1 MNPIKGAVCLSAMV
15 TLAGALAAAESRH
28 DLYLAAA
35 INKNYVIGSKLVTT
49 SGLFRRTDDGS
60 FQHFGVNFPYVFA
73 VAFDPRDRQAIYTA
87 SLNGVLLSK
96 DGGES
101 WRIAT
106 GWDMT
111 EAKDISVDP
120 NAPDHVYVALP
131 DGIAVS
137 RDRGATWARKEQGLP
152 ERGKYTQ
159 ALQVD
164 RTQAGRALAACEAG
178 IYLTSNGAESWK
190 RVFAAKATVTDV
202 RQSPHNPKLWLS
214 STQNDGVLASNDGG
228 LSWKKFEQL
237 PSDEAFYNVGFD
249 ATNPQRYAVSSWT
262 YGVMVTEDAGKTWSD
277 RNAGLPDE
285 HCVYRVAIDPDTSH
299 LYASVYKDALFVSDD
314 FGRTWK
320 NAGME
325 GSTIHSFAFVPAR
338 AR

>member
-1 MNPIKGAVCLSAMV
+1 MNLIKVAACLSILVA
-15 TLAGALAAAESRH
+15 LAGPSSAAESKH

-73 VAFDPRDRQAIYTA
+73 VAFDPRDRKAIYTA
-87 SLNGVLLSK
+87 TLDGVMVSK

-111 EAKDISVDP
+111 EAKDISVDT
-120 NAPDHVYVALP
+120 NSPDHIYAALP

-137 RDRGATWARKEQGLP
+137 RDRGATWVRREKGLP
-152 ERGKYTQ
+152 ERGKYAQ
-159 ALQVD
+159 VVQVD
-164 RTQAGRALAACEAG
+164 RTQAGRVLAGCETG
-178 IYLTSNGAESWK
+178 IYLTTNGGDSWK

-202 RQSPHNPKLWLS
+202 RQSPHDPKLWLS
-214 STQNDGVLASNDGG
+214 TTQEDGVLASHDGG
-228 LSWKKFEQL
+228 LSWKKFDQV
-237 PSDEAFYNVGFD
+237 PSAEALYNVAFD
-249 ATNPQRYAVSSWT
+249 GTNPQRHAVSSWT
-262 YGVMVTEDAGKTWSD
+262 YGVWVTEDAGKTWAE
-277 RNAGLPDE
+277 RNTGLPE
-285 HCVYRVAIDPDTSH
+285 GHCVYRVGIDPDTSR
-299 LYASVYKDALFVSDD
+299 LYASIYKDGLFVSDD

-320 NAGME
+320 NAGMD
-325 GSTIHSFAFVPAR
+325 GSTIHSFAFVPAQ
-338 AR
+338 AK